1 MPRGLK
7 FLNFRKY
14 GKFRTEISGLTEPS
28 CRLFSSYFSA
38 TFPPILGVSSTII
51 AAAAVASSFLRPA
64 GRPLR
69 QFLRALSYSLGF
81 KMTTCKFIT
90 SFAPGRRSIGT
101 QPPMAAP
108 RSLST
113 RVISYPDRRSVTPT
127 PKAGLR
133 KLCVPAV
140 DLYKVKLVSPKGV
153 EHEFDAPGDACILD
167 SAETAGLELP
177 YSCRAGDCS
186 TCAGR
191 IEDGVVDQPNGSY
204 LDDAQRADGY
214 VLTCVSYPRS
224 NCVIHTH
231 KGREV

>member
-1 MPRGLK
+1 MPY
-7 FLNFRKY
+7 LNM
-14 GKFRTEISGLTEPS
+14 LDQVHPS
-28 CRLFSSYFSA
+28 
-38 TFPPILGVSSTII
+38 
-51 AAAAVASSFLRPA
+51 
-64 GRPLR
+64 
-69 QFLRALSYSLGF
+69 F

-113 RVISYPDRRSVTPT
+113 HVISYPNRRSATPT

-214 VLTCVSYPRS
+214 VLTCSHPHSQGKRS
-224 NCVIHTH
+224 VVA
-231 KGREV
+231 GRERVISRSCPDLRC

>member
-28 CRLFSSYFSA
+28 CRLFNSYFSA

-51 AAAAVASSFLRPA
+51 AAAAAAAGGSPHPFSGQPVDLSVSFSAPCPTRWGPSKLQDDNMQIHHFLRTGKAQHRNAASHGCATKPFH
-64 GRPLR
+64 PL
-69 QFLRALSYSLGF
+69 
-81 KMTTCKFIT
+81 
-90 SFAPGRRSIGT
+90 
-101 QPPMAAP
+101 
-108 RSLST
+108 
-113 RVISYPDRRSVTPT
+113 
-127 PKAGLR
+127 
-133 KLCVPAV
+133 PAV

>member
-1 MPRGLK
+1 M
-7 FLNFRKY
+7 
-14 GKFRTEISGLTEPS
+14 S
-28 CRLFSSYFSA
+28 
-38 TFPPILGVSSTII
+38 
-51 AAAAVASSFLRPA
+51 
-64 GRPLR
+64 
-69 QFLRALSYSLGF
+69 
-81 KMTTCKFIT
+81 TCKFIT
-90 SFAPGRRSIGT
+90 SFAPGRRNIGM
-101 QPPMAAP
+101 QPSKAAP
-108 RSLST
+108 QSLST
-113 RVISYPDRRSVTPT
+113 RGSYPNRRSAMPT
-127 PKAGLR
+127 PKALR

-140 DLYKVKLVSPKGV
+140 DLYKVKLISPKWV
-153 EHEFDAPGDACILD
+153 EHEFDAPGDAYILD

-204 LDDAQRADGY
+204 LYDAQRADGY

>member
-1 MPRGLK
+1 M
-7 FLNFRKY
+7 
-14 GKFRTEISGLTEPS
+14 S
-28 CRLFSSYFSA
+28 
-38 TFPPILGVSSTII
+38 
-51 AAAAVASSFLRPA
+51 
-64 GRPLR
+64 
-69 QFLRALSYSLGF
+69 
-81 KMTTCKFIT
+81 TCKFIT
-90 SFAPGRRSIGT
+90 SFAPGRRNIGT

-113 RVISYPDRRSVTPT
+113 RVISYPDRRSAIPT

-153 EHEFDAPGDACILD
+153 EHEFDAPGDAYILD

-204 LDDAQRADGY
+204 LDYAQRADGY